1 LPQEQEP
8 QSQGVK
14 TTRELIKILRGIREL
29 DVVGADIVEVAP
41 AHDTLGGEMVFVAAA
56 LA

>member
-1 LPQEQEP
+1 MIQ
-8 QSQGVK
+8 
-14 TTRELIKILRGIREL
+14 ILRGIREL

-41 AHDTLGGEMVFVAAA
+41 AYDTLGGETVFVAAA